1 MKQLLL
7 VLTLVLAFGL
17 LAYGQEVPKAE
28 VFVGYEYLRFVPSL
42 SGNPSVNFNG
52 GGGAVNFNLNKV
64 LGIKAEFTGATSG
77 GASQTYAGYTL
88 SRSANFFT
96 YLFGPQ
102 LSYRHNPRVTPFAH
116 LLFGG
121 SHSNFYGS
129 LQVPSVSPGPAVSAS
144 TGPTKQAFTMALGGG
159 LDVKIAKSVALR
171 LAQVDYFM
179 TRYSEAVLGP
189 TPCASPTS
197 CGIPVQINNQNNI
210 RFMTGLVF
218 RVGRMNIL
226 PPTVTCSTAKTP
238 IIQGETTGITANA
251 TDPEGAGLTYSW
263 SASSGAKVV
272 GSGPNV
278 TFESA
283 GLSPGKYS
291 VSVNVSDGKYSA
303 SCSTDVNV
311 LKKNGPPTVSCEP
324 TSTSIIVGN
333 STTVRANATDPD
345 NDKLTY
351 SWTVNGQSVAS
362 TGPSIEFGSAGRQPG
377 NYTITANVSDG
388 EFTRSCSSTVTVN
401 EKPNRPPTIQC
412 LTPTLD
418 VASGGSL
425 GLRVQTA
432 DPDGDTVNVTWSAT
446 QGTVTPSA
454 DGATYSAAGV
464 KAGSYTVTSAADDGK
479 GGRASCTSTINVS
492 ERINLATEKC
502 GYFKTGAA
510 RVDNCAKAIL
520 DDIAT
525 RMQAEP
531 RLQAN
536 IIGYTDGSRAEKA
549 SKGLGDKR
557 AQAVAKYLGEKGID
571 AARLKT
577 TDGGATNAIGDNSK
591 EAGRKL
597 NRRAEIELS
606 VH

>member
-1 MKQLLL
+1 MKQLFLCA
-7 VLTLVLAFGL
+7 TLVLAFGL
-17 LAYGQEVPKAE
+17 FAYGQEVPKAE
-28 VFVGYEYLRFVPSL
+28 LFVGYEYIHFVPSL

-64 LGIKAEFTGATSG
+64 IGIKAEFTGATSS
-77 GASQTYAGYTL
+77 GANQTYAGYTL

-102 LSYRHNPRVTPFAH
+102 FSYRAHSRVVPFAH

-121 SHSNFYGS
+121 SHSNFYGNLS
-129 LQVPSVSPGPAVSAS
+129 IPSVSPGPATSAS
-144 TGPTKQAFTMALGGG
+144 TAPTKQAFTLALGGG
-159 LDVKIAKSVALR
+159 LDVKLGKSVSWR
-171 LAQVDYFM
+171 VGQFDYFM
-179 TRYSEAVLGP
+179 TRFSEAIFTSPCVSPGP
-189 TPCASPTS
+189 
-197 CGIPVQINNQNNI
+197 CGVAQQINNQNNF
-210 RFMTGLVF
+210 RYMTGLVF
-218 RVGRMNIL
+218 RIGKMNIL
-226 PPTVTCSTAKTP
+226 PPTVTCSTSKPT

-263 SASSGAKVV
+263 SSTTGKVV
-272 GSGPNV
+272 GSGANV

-291 VSVNVSDGKYSA
+291 VTVSVSDGKYSA
-303 SCSTDVNV
+303 SCSTDVTV

-324 TSTSIIVGN
+324 ASTSIMVGN
-333 STTVRANATDPD
+333 SATVRANATDPD
-345 NDKLTY
+345 NDTLKY

-362 TGPSIEFGSAGRQPG
+362 TGPSVEFGSAGRQPG
-377 NYTITANVSDG
+377 TYTITASVSDG
-388 EFTRSCSSTVTVN
+388 EFTRSCSSTVTVT
-401 EKPNRPPTIQC
+401 EKPNRPPTIECQ
-412 LTPTLD
+412 TPTLD
-418 VASGGSL
+418 VASGGTVDLKAQS
-425 GLRVQTA
+425 A
-432 DPDGDTVNVTWSAT
+432 DPDGDKVNVSWSAT

-464 KAGSYTVTSAADDGK
+464 KAGVYTVTAAADDGK

-502 GYFKTGAA
+502 GYFKASA
-510 RVDNCAKAIL
+510 FRVDNCAKAIL

-536 IIGYTDGSRAEKA
+536 IVGYTDAKGEKSR
-549 SKGLGDKR
+549 KGLGDKR
-557 AQAVAKYLGEKGID
+557 AKAVAKYLGDKGVD
-571 AARLKT
+571 ASRIKT
-577 TDGGATNAIGDNSK
+577 TDGGANNPVGDNSK

-597 NRRAEIELS
+597 NRRAEVELS